1 MGERRIL
8 VIGSQCDALG
18 HLDFLPKVAQDLYDV
33 MCDPAIG
40 GCAPALDGG
49 HGLLIDPS
57 VASTKEAIRAAYQ
70 RAAQDEA
77 TLFFAYIGHGEH
89 IEDDFYLLPADAES
103 TPDSDTAVHLTSL
116 IKEAHRRTS
125 GTIDGLAVL
134 IDACYAGVA
143 GFSAA
148 ESWVRGLGGTLR
160 FEFLSAAADRPAAN
174 GCFTRTL
181 VELLRSGISAQP
193 SEHLQCSHVRS
204 LIKSRCPNQI
214 PQHPSYNPDETLWLG
229 KNVGRR
235 VEPWA
240 QTPLA
245 DEIRRLTVAYQ
256 ATPALGAILD
266 LSRTRRCIAVVAGAG
281 SGKSA
286 LAAALA
292 WPAATEGLVDSGFV
306 QAIFILNETTTPVE
320 LARVLAAQLAH
331 AAPGFGAAQQSFL
344 RETSYAEQQR
354 LGVLDR
360 QLIGPLKSL
369 APAAEVRIVI
379 DALDRLAI
387 GASSAVMAGLTA
399 LNELPFV
406 RLLLTAR
413 PDTKLP
419 AAAAVYELEP
429 AADDQIQHYLER
441 RSVAPSR
448 RDEVVAAAKGNWL
461 VARVLA
467 DLLCSD
473 PQAQSAGPMTLDDA
487 FEEMLARCSAPSM
500 PDLQSVLAVLA
511 AAGAGPVL
519 PLALLCKASA
529 CVGGPAST
537 ARLRDHLVALRG
549 LVTRTVAGT
558 GDEHAG
564 LFHQTFADYLRRHS
578 SPLVRKAHLA
588 LVKSIEWLLP
598 ASDVPMDLSN
608 AVERYAFER
617 EADHLWELGEI
628 QRALEALSHRKSQ
641 VPNENLQRW
650 RPWRE
655 RIEASFG
662 TDHPYTLLTRHNIA
676 AWTGEC
682 GDAREARRLF
692 EALLPDRTR
701 VLGPGHPDTLTTRH
715 NIAAWTGE
723 CGDAR
728 EALRLFE
735 ALLPDQTRVLGP
747 GDPDTLTTRHNI
759 AAWTGECGDAREA
772 LRLFEALLP
781 DQTRVLGPA
790 HPETLR
796 ARNNIATWTGKCG
809 DVREALRL
817 FEALLP
823 DQTRVLGPDHPDTLT
838 TRNNIAGWSSNCGD
852 AREPLRLFEALLP
865 DQTRVLGA
873 DHPDTLMTR
882 HNIAASTGDCGDA
895 CEALRLF
902 EALLPDRTRV
912 LGPDHPD
919 TLRMRSNIASW
930 TGKCG
935 DAREALRL
943 FEALLPNLTRVL
955 GPDHPDTLTTR
966 NNIAASTG
974 DCGDAREALRLF
986 EALLPDQTRVL
997 GPDHPDTLMTRNN
1010 IAAWTGEC
1018 GDAREALRLFEALLP
1033 DQTRVLGPDHPDT
1046 LMTRGNIASWTGN
1059 CGDAREALRLFETLL
1074 SDKTRVLGPDHPD
1087 TLMMRSNI
1095 AGWPGDCG
1103 DAREAL
1109 RLFEALLPD
1118 QTRVL
1123 GPDHPDTLR
1132 TRNNIA
1138 ASTGD
1143 CGDAREA
1150 LRLFEALLPD
1160 RVRVL
1165 GPDHPDTLTT
1175 RSNTASWTGN
1185 CGDTRGALRLF
1196 ETLLPD
1202 RMRVLG
1208 PDHPGT
1214 LGTRNNIASW
1224 TGICGNAREALR
1236 LFEALLPDQTRV
1248 LGPDHPDTLTTRGNI
1263 AGWTASSGDVR
1274 VALRLFEALLP
1285 DLTRVL
1291 GPDHP
1296 HTLRTSGVIAQFRQ
1310 RD

>member
-18 HLDFLPKVAQDLYDV
+18 HLDFLPEVAQDLYDV

-57 VASTKEAIRAAYQ
+57 VASTKDAIRAAYR
-70 RAAQDEA
+70 RAARDEA

-245 DEIRRLTVAYQ
+245 DEIRRLTLAYQ
-256 ATPALGAILD
+256 ATPALGAIVD
-266 LSRTRRCIAVVAGAG
+266 LSRTQRCTAVVAGAG

-292 WPAATEGLVDSGFV
+292 WPAATEGLVDPCFV
-306 QAIFILNETTTPVE
+306 QAIFILNEATTPTE

-331 AAPGFGAAQQSFL
+331 AVPGFSAAQQSFL
-344 RETSYAEQQR
+344 RETPYAEQQR

-360 QLIGPLKSL
+360 QLIGPLTSL

-467 DLLCSD
+467 DLVCSD
-473 PQAQSAGPMTLDDA
+473 PQVQSAGPMTLDDA

-519 PLALLCKASA
+519 PLALLCKASE
-529 CVGGPAST
+529 CIGGPAST
-537 ARLRDHLVALRG
+537 ARLRDYLVVLRG

-578 SPLVRKAHLA
+578 SPLVREAHLA

-598 ASDVPMDLSN
+598 ASEVPMDLSN

-617 EADHLWELGEI
+617 EADHFWELDEI

-641 VPNENLQRW
+641 VPNENLRRW

-655 RIEASFG
+655 RVEALFG
-662 TDHPYTLLTRHNIA
+662 ADHPYTLLTRHNIA

-682 GDAREARRLF
+682 GDAREALRLF

-701 VLGPGHPDTLTTRH
+701 VLGRDHPDTLTTRH

-747 GDPDTLTTRHNI
+747 DH
-759 AAWTGECGDAREA
+759 
-772 LRLFEALLP
+772 
-781 DQTRVLGPA
+781 PA
-790 HPETLR
+790 TLR
-796 ARNNIATWTGKCG
+796 ARNNIAT
-809 DVREALRL
+809 
-817 FEALLP
+817 
-823 DQTRVLGPDHPDTLT
+823 
-838 TRNNIAGWSSNCGD
+838 
-852 AREPLRLFEALLP
+852 
-865 DQTRVLGA
+865 
-873 DHPDTLMTR
+873 
-882 HNIAASTGDCGDA
+882 
-895 CEALRLF
+895 
-902 EALLPDRTRV
+902 
-912 LGPDHPD
+912 
-919 TLRMRSNIASW
+919 W

-943 FEALLPNLTRVL
+943 FEALLLDQTRVL
-955 GPDHPDTLTTR
+955 GPDHPNTLTTRNNIAGWTGNCGDARDALRLFEALLPDQTRVLGAGHPDTLMTR

-986 EALLPDQTRVL
+986 EALLPDRTRVLGPDHPDTLRVRSNIASWTGKCGDAREALHLFEALLPNLTRVL

-1046 LMTRGNIASWTGN
+1046 LRMRNNIAGWTGNCGDAREALRLFQALLPDQTRVLGFDHPDTLTTRGNIASWTGN

-1074 SDKTRVLGPDHPD
+1074 PDQTRVLGPDHPD
-1087 TLMMRSNI
+1087 TLSKRSNI
-1095 AGWPGDCG
+1095 ASWTDDCG

-1118 QTRVL
+1118 LTRVL
-1123 GPDHPDTLR
+1123 GPDHPHTLR

-1150 LRLFEALLPD
+1150 LRQFKALLPD
-1160 RVRVL
+1160 RMRVL

-1175 RSNTASWTGN
+1175 RGNVASWTGN
-1185 CGDTRGALRLF
+1185 CGEAHEALRLF
-1196 ETLLPD
+1196 EALLPD
-1202 RMRVLG
+1202 RTRVLG
-1208 PDHPGT
+1208 PDHRGT
-1214 LGTRNNIASW
+1214 LGTRNNIASC

-1291 GPDHP
+1291 GPNHP
-1296 HTLRTSGVIAQFRQ
+1296 HTLRTSDVIAHFRQ
-1310 RD
+1310 CD